1 MNADVKEPPKGDY
14 YRACLAHCRSI
25 SNPELI
31 QLFKFKI
38 DLRSLFPDFRLNTM
52 LSKVKLS

>member
-1 MNADVKEPPKGDY
+1 VNADVKEPPKGDY

-31 QLFKFKI
+31 
-38 DLRSLFPDFRLNTM
+38 T
-52 LSKVKLS
+52 VV